1 MAYASLEELKAHCN
15 VDFDDDDDALQG
27 YLDAATEYIR
37 PFLVDDPEGDSP
49 PGEPSAD
56 LKQSCLLIAGSWYQQ
71 REASIDV
78 TLREIPFGA
87 MQIINQIRSWN
98 FGL

>member
-1 MAYASLEELKAHCN
+1 MAYATLEELKAHCN

-27 YLDAATEYIR
+27 YLDGATEYIR
-37 PFLVDDPEGDSP
+37 PFLVDDPEADSP

-56 LKQSCLLIAGSWYQQ
+56 LKQATLLIAGSWYSQ

-87 MQIINQIRSWN
+87 RDLLNQLRGWT
-98 FGL
+98 FG

>member
-1 MAYASLEELKAHCN
+1 MAYATLEELKAHCN

-27 YLDAATEYIR
+27 YLDGATEYIR

-56 LKQSCLLIAGSWYQQ
+56 LKQACLLIAGSWYSQ

-87 MQIINQIRSWN
+87 TQILNGLRSWN

>member
-1 MAYASLEELKAHCN
+1 MAFASLDELKAHVN
-15 VDFDDDDDALQG
+15 VTFDDDDDALQG

-56 LKQSCLLIAGSWYQQ
+56 LKQATLLIAADWYAR
-71 REASIDV
+71 REASIDSN
-78 TLREIPFGA
+78 LAEIPFGA
-87 MQIINQIRSWN
+87 TQILNGLRSWN

>member
-1 MAYASLEELKAHCN
+1 MAYATLEELKAQCR
-15 VDFDDDDDALQG
+15 VGFDDDDDALQG
-27 YLDAATEYIR
+27 YLDGATEYIR

-56 LKQSCLLIAGSWYQQ
+56 LKQACLLIAGSWYSQ

-87 MQIINQIRSWN
+87 RDLINQLRGWT
-98 FGL
+98 FG